1 MIIAKGGEKT
11 EIAFKRAVNAT
22 GGRPIE
28 IPGFS
33 IDGKIVIDSKGA
45 LALDE
50 IPANMVVIG
59 GGVIGMEMA
68 TFFAKFGCKVTVVEL
83 AEQILPGTD
92 VEMVRVV
99 ERRLK
104 KNNVEI
110 FTGAKAKGWSKS
122 AKGAEVEIETKTGS
136 KKVFADKILLAVG
149 VRPNSEGLGL
159 DKAGVQIGEK
169 GFVKTDNTLRT
180 NVRHI
185 YAIGDV
191 AGAPMLAHKGSK
203 EGLVA
208 ASIIAGHNVVYDV
221 RAMPAAIFTD
231 PEIATVGMS
240 EEQAT
245 KAGHSIKVGKF
256 PFVASG
262 RALAIAQTDGFV
274 KLVRDAST
282 DRVLGVHI
290 VGPNASD
297 LIAEG
302 TLAIEMGATAED
314 IALTVHTHPTLPEA
328 VMEAAESSHGMAV
341 HAVNRK

>member
-1 MIIAKGGEKT
+1 
-11 EIAFKRAVNAT
+11 
-22 GGRPIE
+22 
-28 IPGFS
+28 
-33 IDGKIVIDSKGA
+33 
-45 LALDE
+45 
-50 IPANMVVIG
+50 
-59 GGVIGMEMA
+59 
-68 TFFAKFGCKVTVVEL
+68 
-83 AEQILPGTD
+83 
-92 VEMVRVV
+92 
-99 ERRLK
+99 
-104 KNNVEI
+104 
-110 FTGAKAKGWSKS
+110 
-122 AKGAEVEIETKTGS
+122 
-136 KKVFADKILLAVG
+136 
-149 VRPNSEGLGL
+149 
-159 DKAGVQIGEK
+159 
-169 GFVKTDNTLRT
+169 
-180 NVRHI
+180 
-185 YAIGDV
+185 
-191 AGAPMLAHKGSK
+191 
-203 EGLVA
+203 
-208 ASIIAGHNVVYDV
+208 
-221 RAMPAAIFTD
+221 
-231 PEIATVGMS
+231 MS